1 MRKAAI
7 LSPKALFRKQMKQ
20 VRVEF
25 MKEMEQKRVGT
36 KELEKKQQDVKEFMH
51 KQRLQDIKEFKKEAL
66 LESKPLPKRESNHIQ
81 CLEEESKRRMDQLL
95 SLYYASQ
102 EFVTYD
108 NLDYKIEM
116 AIKSPKSTDSIQKK
130 LEQLEQRLDS
140 KYDTI
145 MNQHATT
152 SQREK
157 ALKQQLLNVISDQ
170 PGKYR
175 IEQKQRAVKEF
186 NSMVSELVEEEE
198 NMK

>member
-1 MRKAAI
+1 MRRATI
-7 LSPKALFRKQMKQ
+7 LSPKAQFKKQMKQ

-25 MKEMEQKRVGT
+25 MKEMDEKRMGN
-36 KELEKKQQDVKEFMH
+36 KELEKKQQDIKEFIH
-51 KQRLQDIKEFKKEAL
+51 NQRLQDIKEFKKETL
-66 LESKPLPKRESNHIQ
+66 LESKPLPKRESNHHL

-116 AIKSPKSTDSIQKK
+116 AIKSPKSTDPIQKK

-157 ALKQQLLNVISDQ
+157 VLKQQLLNVIQDQ
-170 PGKYR
+170 PGKYQ
-175 IEQKQRAVKEF
+175 IEQKQGNVSDFK
-186 NSMVSELVEEEE
+186 SVVSELIEKEKT
-198 NMK
+198 MQ